1 MKHIKSIE
9 DFKMVNEQLFGNVYG
24 KLVNMLGLDG
34 ELKPPGDSVVNGE
47 VKVNIS
53 GDKGKNIQTLID
65 TMKKHGIT
73 NPYTQIAILGVIGK
87 ETEYIP
93 KNEIGYGSTSNDRIR
108 KIFGSRVSGL
118 SNADLDTLKRND
130 VNFFDRIYG
139 STDPTGAGQK
149 YGNTT
154 PGDGYKYRGRGFNG
168 ITFKSIYQGM
178 QKLLDKNSKLD
189 KSVNIVTNP
198 ESLNELDVA
207 AEVAILYFLDRA
219 SNKIMA
225 QKYGTQNINGFKD
238 QSTANKAMAHANAG
252 WGNNIEGS
260 DALAN
265 TEKYAANFTVDSSGT
280 ASMA

>member
-9 DFKMVNEQLFGNVYG
+9 DFKKVNEQLFGNVYG
-24 KLVNMLGLDG
+24 QFLDMLGLG
-34 ELKPPGDSVVNGE
+34 ELKTPGASVVNGE

-73 NPYTQIAILGVIGK
+73 NPYTQIAILSVIGK
-87 ETEYIP
+87 ECGYVP

-118 SNADLDTLKRND
+118 SDADLNTLKSND
-130 VNFFDRIYG
+130 VNFFDRVYG
-139 STDPTGAGQK
+139 STDPTGTGQK
-149 YGNTT
+149 YGNSSL
-154 PGDGYKYRGRGFNG
+154 GDGYKYRGRGFNG

-178 QKLLDKNSKLD
+178 QKLLDKNSKLGR
-189 KSVNIVTNP
+189 SVDIVTNP

-225 QKYGTQNINGFKD
+225 QKYGTQDINGFKD
-238 QSTANKAMAHANAG
+238 QSTANKAMANANAG
-252 WGNNIEGS
+252 WGKNIEGS

-280 ASMA
+280 ASVA